1 MSSVTDIDGNIYDTV
16 KIGNLFWTT
25 SNLRVT
31 RFNNGLPIDKNSGFC
46 SYNYDD
52 LISEKFGHLYSCG
65 SIWHSNTAQTF
76 DYQPEHHVI
85 QSLLPPLGWEIPT
98 LDDWI
103 SLKTTLGIG
112 KPNLPDNCSYNYC
125 SPEIEH
131 AMKSID
137 SWEIGGNGSNEFK
150 SLCNYLAWHGKRTRS
165 GSLPHNFCWHQFEP
179 CNPGN
184 GISTSC

>member
-1 MSSVTDIDGNIYDTV
+1 MDTFILV
-16 KIGNLFWTT
+16 
-25 SNLRVT
+25 V
-31 RFNNGLPIDKNSGFC
+31 
-46 SYNYDD
+46 
-52 LISEKFGHLYSCG
+52 LYG
-65 SIWHSNTAQTF
+65 IATL
-76 DYQPEHHVI
+76 PEHHVI

-137 SWEIGGNGSNEFK
+137 SWEIGGNGSNE
-150 SLCNYLAWHGKRTRS
+150 SGLNILAGGFLSYERKFLDLNRCATIWLGTVSGPDLDHYHIISVGINSSHVIPEMASVRVVKR
-165 GSLPHNFCWHQFEP
+165 C
-179 CNPGN
+179 
-184 GISTSC
+184 